1 MRVLLRL
8 LSLSWDNVAHS
19 NWMGPVTAVAGTVT
33 LAHVAEH
40 AGVSLST
47 ASRALNGSTRNV
59 HPELRDRVLQ
69 SAAELGYSANAQ
81 AQAVAKG
88 TSKTVGVVVGDIA
101 DPYFSAIASG
111 VIGVAVKRGLV
122 VTISTADPDPERGIT
137 TVQALKGQR
146 PRALIM
152 VGTRRRQ
159 PESESRL
166 AAELAA
172 VERLGGRVCLIGSS
186 GRELSGQAPGTQAP
200 SQQPGRGGMPAHGPE
215 AGFADFRTVPIRNR
229 EGAGQLA
236 DALVDRGY
244 RDFCV
249 LAGDPD
255 LVTPGE
261 RTAGFVEHLRRRG
274 IDVPESRIATSAFS
288 RDGAISALRRVLMR
302 GVRPDC
308 IFAVTDVMALGA
320 MTALRE
326 LGLRP
331 GADLGVAGFDDI
343 ETLQDVTPSLSTVA
357 LPLAEIGVRALELA
371 LENDRTG
378 PMLATPVDGTVV
390 LRDSTPQR

>member
-1 MRVLLRL
+1 MR
-8 LSLSWDNVAHS
+8 
-19 NWMGPVTAVAGTVT
+19 PVSTVPRTVT
-33 LAHVAEH
+33 LAHVADH

-47 ASRALNGSTRNV
+47 ASRALNGSTRKV
-59 HPELRDRVLQ
+59 RPELRDKVLQ
-69 SAAELGYSANAQ
+69 SAAQLGYSANAQ

-88 TSKTVGVVVGDIA
+88 TSNTVAVVVGDIA

-111 VIGVAVKRGLV
+111 VIGAAVKRGLV
-122 VTISTADPDPERGIT
+122 VTISTAGPDPERAIT

-166 AAELAA
+166 FAELAA
-172 VERLGGRVCLIGSS
+172 VERLGGRVCLIGSA
-186 GRELSGQAPGTQAP
+186 GVQGAEQAPGRQAP
-200 SQQPGRGGMPAHGPE
+200 PGQDGRAGRPTRSTKRPQTGGAN
-215 AGFADFRTVPIRNR
+215 FRTVPVRNR
-229 EGAGQLA
+229 ESAGRLA

-255 LVTPGE
+255 LVTPSE
-261 RTAGFVEHLRRRG
+261 RTAGFVEHVRRRG
-274 IDVPESRIATSAFS
+274 IELPQSRIATSAFS
-288 RDGAISALRRVLMR
+288 RDGAIAALRRLLM
-302 GVRPDC
+302 GGSRPDC
-308 IFAVTDVMALGA
+308 VFAVTDVMAVGA
-320 MTALRE
+320 MTTLRE
-326 LGLRP
+326 LGLQP

-343 ETLQDVTPSLSTVA
+343 EMLQDVTPSLSTVA
-357 LPLAEIGVRALELA
+357 LPLAEIGVRALGLA
-371 LENDRTG
+371 LQDEHEGR
-378 PMLATPVDGTVV
+378 MLATPVDGTVV